1 MHRLLLSAIVLLAT
15 CSWATFTE
23 AQQAASELLKE
34 GVAAYNEGDYDSAE
48 AILNA
53 SLQLNGDNKSMVG
66 PSLEDQEIAWEYLGH
81 IYEEKFLWEE
91 AVDAY
96 RQSLNFTKQVWGPDD
111 DMTVWGE
118 ERLERAMEML
128 NPTASIFL
136 ARGIDAYELGN
147 FENAEHLI
155 KISLE
160 LSNDEKSTNGLSLVD
175 QGNAW
180 LHLGLTYEALFH
192 WQTSED
198 AYKQALRIQ
207 VPHFG
212 WNHEYANLTAFH
224 LAGSLASRGQ
234 YAEAIELYR
243 RVLTFEEQTLG
254 PEHPST
260 LGTLNNLAVS
270 LRSQGN
276 YAEAEALQR
285 KTLEIQERVLG
296 PEHPDTLT
304 SLNNLA
310 TSLSDQGQFAEAEA
324 LERKTLEIQRRVLGP
339 EHPDTL
345 MSLNNL
351 ATSLALQDQFAEAE
365 ALYRKTLETEERVL
379 GPEHPSTLGTLNNLA
394 VSLRSQGNYAEAEAL
409 NRKVLEIRERVLG
422 PEHPDTL
429 MSFNNRAYDL
439 WIQGKYAA
447 AEALQRK
454 TLEIRERVLGPEHPD
469 TLSSLN
475 NLATSLLLQDQF
487 AEAEALYRKTL
498 ETQERALGPEH
509 PATLLS
515 LNNLVNSLL
524 SLDRAS
530 EALTYARRATDA
542 GFEER
547 STHLPALWLVEQESG
562 EALIGESFEV
572 VQATQSS
579 SAGEAISQLGARMA
593 SGTGELSE
601 LVRREQDLRNQ
612 IAAYNEA
619 VLEALSKSVETPS
632 IDDQLDNLI
641 LVLDELEDDTSVGE
655 SLAIYERA
663 LDELYEPGDSPEI
676 RSKWTNLRSRLEE
689 LKEQLA
695 ATQAELDERFP
706 DYANLVR
713 PQPVGLSEI
722 QELLSEEEALVVL
735 DTDGKE
741 EPGYLWVVTRDDA
754 QWQRLDL
761 SKRFWRW
768 VKNIKDVQADW
779 SETRQNQAWKTY
791 RDTLGEMED
800 LIADKP
806 DLVFVLSGQ
815 LSTIPPAML
824 ITEAPIEG
832 VQPSYLIDRHSIT
845 IMPSVTSLKTLRTN
859 NNVTQAVN
867 PLVGFADP
875 QYDPTGEWE
884 NTSGDGEGG
893 SRTLRTTRDLYEN
906 GKMDLEKLWSVDR
919 LPDTADEIQAVR
931 AILEGSEDD
940 IYLGPAATE
949 TQIKQLSDLHDFDV
963 VYLATHGLLASNS
976 EEVLGFN
983 PEPGLLMAG
992 PEEATELDDGL
1003 LTASEAALL
1012 DLNANWVVLSAC
1024 NTAGGDGRGE
1034 ALSGLATAFFY
1045 AGAQSLV
1052 VSHWAV
1058 DSKAT
1063 VPLMIEMFEAY
1074 SDGSSELSGAEAL
1087 RQSMLAMKAQEE
1099 YRHPHFWAPFV
1110 LVGEPQ

>member
-1 MHRLLLSAIVLLAT
+1 M
-15 CSWATFTE
+15 
-23 AQQAASELLKE
+23 
-34 GVAAYNEGDYDSAE
+34 
-48 AILNA
+48 
-53 SLQLNGDNKSMVG
+53 
-66 PSLEDQEIAWEYLGH
+66 
-81 IYEEKFLWEE
+81 
-91 AVDAY
+91 
-96 RQSLNFTKQVWGPDD
+96 
-111 DMTVWGE
+111 
-118 ERLERAMEML
+118 
-128 NPTASIFL
+128 
-136 ARGIDAYELGN
+136 
-147 FENAEHLI
+147 
-155 KISLE
+155 
-160 LSNDEKSTNGLSLVD
+160 
-175 QGNAW
+175 
-180 LHLGLTYEALFH
+180 
-192 WQTSED
+192 
-198 AYKQALRIQ
+198 
-207 VPHFG
+207 
-212 WNHEYANLTAFH
+212 
-224 LAGSLASRGQ
+224 AGSLS
-234 YAEAIELYR
+234 E
-243 RVLTFEEQTLG
+243 
-254 PEHPST
+254 
-260 LGTLNNLAVS
+260 
-270 LRSQGN
+270 
-276 YAEAEALQR
+276 
-285 KTLEIQERVLG
+285 
-296 PEHPDTLT
+296 
-304 SLNNLA
+304 
-310 TSLSDQGQFAEAEA
+310 
-324 LERKTLEIQRRVLGP
+324 
-339 EHPDTL
+339 
-345 MSLNNL
+345 
-351 ATSLALQDQFAEAE
+351 
-365 ALYRKTLETEERVL
+365 
-379 GPEHPSTLGTLNNLA
+379 
-394 VSLRSQGNYAEAEAL
+394 
-409 NRKVLEIRERVLG
+409 
-422 PEHPDTL
+422 
-429 MSFNNRAYDL
+429 
-439 WIQGKYAA
+439 QGKYAE

-454 TLEIRERVLGPEHPD
+454 TLEIRERVLGPEHPH
-469 TLSSLN
+469 TLISLN
-475 NLATSLLLQDQF
+475 NLAFSLKSQGQY
-487 AEAEALYRKTL
+487 AEAEAPYRKALGTR
-498 ETQERALGPEH
+498 ERVLGPEH
-509 PATLLS
+509 PETLVT
-515 LNNLVNSLL
+515 LNNLAVTLL

-542 GFEER
+542 GAADR
-547 STHLPALWLVEQESG
+547 SPHLSSLWLVEEETG
-562 EALIGESFEV
+562 EALISESFEV

-601 LVRREQDLRNQ
+601 LVRQEQDLGNQ
-612 IAAYNEA
+612 VAAYDKA
-619 VLEALSKSVETPS
+619 VLEALSEPSDTPG
-632 IDDQLDNLI
+632 IE
-641 LVLDELEDDTSVGE
+641 V
-655 SLAIYERA
+655 
-663 LDELYEPGDSPEI
+663 
-676 RSKWTNLRSRLEE
+676 KKTNLRSRLEE

-722 QELLSEEEALVVL
+722 QELLSTEEALVVL

-741 EPGYLWVVTRDDA
+741 EPGYLWVITRDDA
-754 QWQRLDL
+754 QWQRLEL

-779 SETRQNQAWKTY
+779 SETRQNQAWKIY
-791 RDTLGEMED
+791 RDTLGQMED

-845 IMPSVTSLKTLRTN
+845 IMPSVTSLKILRTN
-859 NNVTQAVN
+859 NNITQAVN

-884 NTSGDGEGG
+884 NTSGDSEGG

-963 VYLATHGLLASNS
+963 VYLATHGLLASDS
-976 EEVLGFN
+976 QKALGFK

-1024 NTAGGDGRGE
+1024 NTAGGDDRGE
-1034 ALSGLATAFFY
+1034 ALSGLARAFFY

-1063 VPLMIEMFEAY
+1063 VPLMVEMFEAY
-1074 SDGSSELSGAEAL
+1074 SEGSSELSGAEAL

-1099 YRHPHFWAPFV
+1099 YRHPYFWAPFV